1 MHEEF
6 KVESCDVVWNMQKRC
21 HEITIVS
28 EQGDRIFITDLGKG
42 YQTKLSKARKERD
55 NYYEALCLI
64 MVHTAS
70 IGGSKEEIE
79 DSLASI
85 WGICHKALDE
95 GDEE

>member
-6 KVESCDVVWNMQKRC
+6 KVKSCDVVWNMKKRC

-28 EQGDRIFITDLGKG
+28 EKGDRIFITDLGKG
-42 YQTKLSKARKERD
+42 YETKLRKARRERD
-55 NYYEALCLI
+55 SYYEALCLI

-70 IGGSKEEIE
+70 LGMPKKELE